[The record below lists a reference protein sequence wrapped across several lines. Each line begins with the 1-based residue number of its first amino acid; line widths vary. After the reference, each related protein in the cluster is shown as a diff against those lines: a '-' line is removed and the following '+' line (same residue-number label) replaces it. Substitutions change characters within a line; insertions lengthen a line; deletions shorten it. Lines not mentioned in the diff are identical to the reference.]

1 MELFPPFPEPL
12 FAVQKQSDG
21 GEEKEAPNAGVVWKP
36 ISNLGSD

>member
-1 MELFPPFPEPL
+1 MNFFPPLHEPL

-21 GEEKEAPNAGVVWKP
+21 GEEKDAPNAGVVWKP